1 MSHRVEGGEY
11 TMDRMYRVLGF
22 WTGIFTVMF
31 YVGDM
36 IEASILFLAQTVFF
50 VTLGYLKL
58 SERMYMYI
66 FGAYC
71 TVFFI
76 GFTYYTSFILV
87 PSFGH

>member
-1 MSHRVEGGEY
+1 
-11 TMDRMYRVLGF
+11 MDRMFRVLSF

-31 YVGDM
+31 YVGEM
-36 IEASILFLAQTVFF
+36 YNTSILFLAQTVFF
-50 VTLGYLKL
+50 LTLGYLKL
-58 SERMYMYI
+58 SERLYMYI

-76 GFTYYTSFILV
+76 GFTYYTTFLLV